1 MVQVRNVPARRDV
14 TEEDVKRMVE
24 SLRPLKVHSVTFDQQ
39 STEKVLGRRTA
50 IVRMEPLPLPWTQV
64 EDEVSPRSH
73 HWFQG
78 CFLIGVSDN

>member
-1 MVQVRNVPARRDV
+1 MQVRNVPARRDV

-24 SLRPLKVHSVTFDQQ
+24 TVRPLKVHSVTFDKQ

-64 EDEVSPRSH
+64 EDEVRPRSQH
-73 HWFQG
+73 
-78 CFLIGVSDN
+78 CFKLVL